1 MAARYREVTI
11 VRFKDG
17 EQILEGMIFNVNTH
31 WLEVIHGEKEA
42 DGYMDFDIIT
52 KKGELFK
59 AVKEKDIMGVVLK
72 EDEVISNLIEKKYF
86 ENTRTYLIRYGAGQ
100 ELRITA
106 NSPKE
111 LDFEWIKFCSDHN
124 LYNKDLVDIEHIK
137 PECPLIG
144 QNGNIFNLIGI
155 VRRTLKDHGLNRE
168 ADEVSERIITNGE
181 AHSYDE
187 ALCILM
193 EYVEITE
200 YKEGE

>member
-72 EDEVISNLIEKKYF
+72 EDEVISNKVEQVAVE
-86 ENTRTYLIRYGAGQ
+86 EN
-100 ELRITA
+100 ELFTV
-106 NSPKE
+106 SELEE
-111 LDFEWIKFCSDHN
+111 LD
-124 LYNKDLVDIEHIK
+124 V
-137 PECPLIG
+137 
-144 QNGNIFNLIGI
+144 
-155 VRRTLKDHGLNRE
+155 
-168 ADEVSERIITNGE
+168 
-181 AHSYDE
+181 
-187 ALCILM
+187 
-193 EYVEITE
+193 
-200 YKEGE
+200 